1 MASPS
6 EQDLSRR
13 GEDGALSFGLSLVD
27 RQGIINLARPQSI
40 GPLSLDHLELII
52 PDIGLSFDL
61 SGGASRFRHRRCR
74 LLRAALHCGDVDAGQ
89 WLARRIGQV
98 GPFRELR
105 VHFDQGTFDVAGVAE
120 LDSGEAAPF
129 LLTGI
134 LQPDGDA
141 RALRL
146 ALCETRVFGDL
157 PIAAPQLAARLL
169 LAAAGREAPRLQLSG
184 CAGLTFDPLEL
195 ALLWTLPPCGWRL
208 PALSATRLEDINIR
222 AGELSM
228 SFADAGKG
236 ANEEQQRYPGARRR
250 FEAIRRA
257 QQRFSEAEACLL
269 EAPGDALTRYRRH
282 HEERPQDLFALERLL
297 QLTCV
302 DPAHEAE
309 NRQLIDHAKS
319 LHPEFVPALLAEAA
333 LDLRAGLA
341 AEAAAHYRRIAELS
355 AREGNH
361 LAEAIALQ
369 AAGTHSLKRQPEQA
383 RVTFERLLELEGDSG
398 PALNGLARIYADA
411 EAWEDLV
418 TVRRRQLELAASTEA
433 RLHTRLALGELYRV
447 HLADPTAAQDQYE
460 QALSADPSCEPA
472 LRGLAAACI
481 DSENPRRAIEVLDTL
496 RERVRRRGDSD
507 SEVALQ
513 LRTAALLE
521 HLKDNDAALTRLQLA
536 LELRPDDPEALRRT
550 AALLEAMGHETE
562 AAELLERLLPRVFDQ
577 AGQVEVHRQLAELWL
592 SIDNL
597 DESQR
602 QLQQALAL
610 DPDDLAAL
618 KLAILVADKR
628 DDSEMLAEVL
638 ERAAAAERDGRVRA
652 EMLLRQGRLLAEQ
665 DSRLEDAAGS
675 LKRAIQDGL
684 PEEKAEQ
691 TWVQII
697 EIHIDQGNAA
707 TAARAA
713 EAAAA
718 TFDSPERRAEW
729 LFRAGELWRKQVVD
743 QDRALWCYQEA
754 AKNRPHLGALDA
766 LESHFTDEG
775 DVVQLVEVLNL
786 KVAAAVKRPSIQK
799 ALLLRRGELL
809 LQVNRRQDALADF
822 KRALALDRDYTPAL
836 LQLAR
841 NALAHA
847 ETDAAEEYYRRL
859 AACLS
864 QTDAGTPPEQRQ
876 QNQVEA
882 YLHLAELSR
891 AKGNQREEEGHLE
904 MALALDPRNATVL
917 ELLDDLLAEQDRTS
931 ELIGVLQRR
940 CNIARDKATAIERE
954 LRLGAL
960 LETLPGKQDEAV
972 MAYQKVLRIEP
983 SNTVALQHLSKILR
997 ETRRFGELVDVL
1009 VRRAELAEESQSDPK
1024 KAVALLLEA
1033 ARIVERRLVNR
1044 DRARDLLQQAL
1055 RLAPQN
1061 AEVIAALLNV
1071 AGDEALPKINP
1082 GLLLTIAQRHR
1093 KEGHEDAAAQ
1103 ALRAAL
1109 RHLTPGPDRARAAR
1123 ELLEVIDQG
1132 QEELPAL
1139 LILLEDGATPDEMLR
1154 LAHLLNSTNQREKAL
1169 EVLRQLPE
1177 ELRSEDEIQQL
1188 LWDDLEG
1195 LARFSELA
1203 EELESHAGQQRDPT
1217 RRREVLLRAA
1227 RIWADKAGD
1236 LERGEQAM
1244 LAAARIDPF
1253 ELGFV
1258 DAIFEVLTAAN
1269 AADRF
1274 PRLLERLLEEG
1285 DGYTIALRA
1294 RVMARAAKLRRE
1306 AGAAWR
1312 EVEAAYREALDLD
1325 ANCID
1330 ALEALISLYGER
1342 QDHERLAA
1350 ALISRAEL
1358 GGDLEARCSAL
1369 IHAAA
1374 TTEGQLQRPKDAK
1387 KLLER
1392 ARELR
1397 PEDARAAAALADLHL
1412 SLGDLREA
1420 ERTLVTLAD
1429 LAEGEPERALE
1440 RAAGLARIRGDSAA
1454 EARYLAKLASHRPED
1469 RQIAARLAE
1478 AFRAADDP
1486 REQCA
1491 ALERLAHVEI
1501 EALLEAAT
1509 IHLDQ
1514 LGDAPAA
1521 HGCLA
1526 LLIDERPEHLAALGL
1541 MFRTCEQLGRNQ
1553 EATDYLRRS
1562 CEVEQPGA
1570 QRLERI
1576 TGLARRYEENGDLE
1590 AEGKAWRRCLEE
1602 APTDTAS
1609 IDGLAQNLARRKA
1622 WEELCILL
1630 EETLAAG
1637 GLIDAHVGRLATLL
1651 GETYLDHLKDEE
1663 SGIRWLR
1670 RACAITDNERTY
1682 SRLVTPLRER
1692 KDYTEVAEVLNLR
1705 LERIPDESAE
1715 RPHLLE
1721 ELGQVLEVHLDDLLG
1736 AAEAYAAAY
1745 QHDPAGKLDC
1755 AIRAQELFAR
1765 VDELD
1770 RSLALLDQA
1779 ITRVKPEIRGRLLA
1793 RRAHILSV
1801 RGMIQQS
1808 IEEYERALANDPSLI
1823 QARADLGRQLFGLG
1837 RFDEAIPYLRAA
1849 ARDLDNPKE
1858 AASCDFL
1865 AKRALEKLGPVGDIE
1880 HVDQLP
1886 EDEDEEA
1893 VDPWT
1898 DKRYTDT
1905 APMPTVSEPKRPDRE
1920 PQPAADEAPPPA
1932 TKGAKEGG
1940 AEQQPKGL
1948 KRGSTQPGL
1957 HTEEANPVQT
1967 PDEEPM
1973 DRSGWQQL
1981 ADAYREQAERNVDPS
1996 VRAELLMKAA
2006 RVTEEHL
2013 SRPLEAIGIYEEAA
2027 ANAPDYQEAVETLAD
2042 AAYRNQDWH
2051 RARELYDRLWRS
2063 KTKLPQPELCYRR
2076 AVIYE
2081 ALGDDRTADACYA
2094 DAVKLN
2100 PTHRAALEGRARV
2113 ALCRDDISA
2122 AIEALSGL
2130 VELITLDEI
2139 DALVETREK
2148 LGELYLLSGN
2158 PARAREYLEACLALD
2173 PRQKKVMQTLITVYQ
2188 TMGEFEAMAD
2198 LLDQLNRVTTN
2209 PLVRASLL
2217 HYRAEILGMELGD
2230 EAAAVDCLLRA
2241 YDLAPQYPPTLWRL
2255 IDYFWERDDL
2265 ESVAE
2270 MGVHLKASTD
2280 LERESADL
2288 RYVKLAV
2295 ATLVTDGDREEAR
2308 RLLEVVLRSRDLA
2321 EPAVLDLAHATT
2333 LEVVGNDDLM
2343 QLIAAADVEGLLFE
2357 AAARLVEADPDI
2369 GGLKVLVDLLKATRA
2384 S

>member
-1 MASPS
+1 M
-6 EQDLSRR
+6 
-13 GEDGALSFGLSLVD
+13 
-27 RQGIINLARPQSI
+27 
-40 GPLSLDHLELII
+40 
-52 PDIGLSFDL
+52 
-61 SGGASRFRHRRCR
+61 
-74 LLRAALHCGDVDAGQ
+74 
-89 WLARRIGQV
+89 
-98 GPFRELR
+98 
-105 VHFDQGTFDVAGVAE
+105 
-120 LDSGEAAPF
+120 
-129 LLTGI
+129 
-134 LQPDGDA
+134 
-141 RALRL
+141 
-146 ALCETRVFGDL
+146 
-157 PIAAPQLAARLL
+157 
-169 LAAAGREAPRLQLSG
+169 
-184 CAGLTFDPLEL
+184 
-195 ALLWTLPPCGWRL
+195 
-208 PALSATRLEDINIR
+208 
-222 AGELSM
+222 
-228 SFADAGKG
+228 
-236 ANEEQQRYPGARRR
+236 
-250 FEAIRRA
+250 
-257 QQRFSEAEACLL
+257 
-269 EAPGDALTRYRRH
+269 
-282 HEERPQDLFALERLL
+282 
-297 QLTCV
+297 
-302 DPAHEAE
+302 
-309 NRQLIDHAKS
+309 
-319 LHPEFVPALLAEAA
+319 
-333 LDLRAGLA
+333 
-341 AEAAAHYRRIAELS
+341 
-355 AREGNH
+355 
-361 LAEAIALQ
+361 
-369 AAGTHSLKRQPEQA
+369 
-383 RVTFERLLELEGDSG
+383 
-398 PALNGLARIYADA
+398 
-411 EAWEDLV
+411 
-418 TVRRRQLELAASTEA
+418 
-433 RLHTRLALGELYRV
+433 
-447 HLADPTAAQDQYE
+447 
-460 QALSADPSCEPA
+460 
-472 LRGLAAACI
+472 
-481 DSENPRRAIEVLDTL
+481 
-496 RERVRRRGDSD
+496 RRRGDSD
-507 SEVALQ
+507 TEVALQ
-513 LRTAALLE
+513 LRAAALLE
-521 HLKDNDAALTRLQLA
+521 HLEENDAALTRLQLA

-550 AALLEAMGHETE
+550 ATLLESMGHEAE

-602 QLQQALAL
+602 QLRQALAI

-618 KLAILVADKR
+618 KLAVLVADKCE
-628 DDSEMLAEVL
+628 DTEMLADVL
-638 ERAAAAERDGRVRA
+638 ERAADAEQDGRIRA

-675 LKRAIQDGL
+675 LKRAMQDGL

-691 TWVQII
+691 TWFQIL

-718 TFDSPERRAEW
+718 TFQSPERRAEW
-729 LFRAGELWRKQVVD
+729 FFRAGELWRKQVVD
-743 QDRALWCYQEA
+743 QDRALWCYHEA

-766 LESHFTDEG
+766 LESHFTDTG
-775 DVVQLVEVLNL
+775 DAVQLVEVLNL

-809 LQVNRRQDALADF
+809 LQINRRQDGLADF
-822 KRALALDRDYTPAL
+822 RRALALDRDYTPAL

-891 AKGNQREEEGHLE
+891 ARGNRREEEGHLE
-904 MALALDPRNATVL
+904 MALALDPHNATVL

-931 ELIGVLQRR
+931 ELVDVLQRR
-940 CNIARDKATAIERE
+940 CDIARDRATAVERE

-983 SNTVALQHLSKILR
+983 SNAIALQHLSKILR

-1009 VRRAELAEESQSDPK
+1009 IRRAELAEESLSSPK

-1033 ARIVERRLVNR
+1033 ARIVERRLANEN
-1044 DRARDLLQQAL
+1044 RARQLLQQAL

-1071 AGDEALPKINP
+1071 AGDEALPEIDP
-1082 GLLLTIAQRHR
+1082 GLLLNIAQRHR
-1093 KEGHEDAAAQ
+1093 NEGQNDAAAQ

-1109 RHLTPGPDRARAAR
+1109 RHLAPGPDRARAAR

-1139 LILLEDGATPDEMLR
+1139 LLLLEDGATPDEMLR

-1169 EVLRQLPE
+1169 EVLRRLPE
-1177 ELRSEDEIQQL
+1177 ELRSEEEIQQL

-1195 LARFSELA
+1195 LQRFSELA
-1203 EELESHAGQQRDPT
+1203 QELEAHAGQLRDPA

-1227 RIWADKAGD
+1227 RFWSNKVGD

-1253 ELGFV
+1253 ELGLI
-1258 DAIFEVLTAAN
+1258 DAIFEVLSAAG

-1274 PRLLERLLEEG
+1274 PGLLERLLQEG
-1285 DGYTIALRA
+1285 DGHTIALRA
-1294 RVMARAAKLRRE
+1294 RVMVRAAQLRRG
-1306 AGAAWR
+1306 AGAPWR
-1312 EVEAAYREALDLD
+1312 EVETANLKALELD
-1325 ANCID
+1325 ATCVD
-1330 ALEALISLYGER
+1330 ALEALVSLYQER

-1350 ALISRAEL
+1350 TLVSRAEV

-1369 IHAAA
+1369 LSAAA
-1374 TTEGQLQRPKDAK
+1374 TAADQLQRPQEAK
-1387 KLLER
+1387 ELLER
-1392 ARELR
+1392 ARALR
-1397 PEDARAAAALADLHL
+1397 PEDARSAAALADLHL
-1412 SLGDLREA
+1412 TLGDLREA
-1420 ERTLVTLAD
+1420 EQTLLTLAD
-1429 LAEGEPERALE
+1429 LAQGAPEQALE
-1440 RAAGLARIRGDSAA
+1440 RAAGLARIRGDAAA
-1454 EARYLAKLASHRPED
+1454 EARYLAKLASRRPD
-1469 RQIAARLAE
+1469 DQQIAARLAE
-1478 AFRAADDP
+1478 AFRVADDP

-1509 IHLDQ
+1509 IHLDK
-1514 LGDAPAA
+1514 LDDAPAA
-1521 HGCLA
+1521 HSCLA
-1526 LLIDERPEHLAALGL
+1526 RLIDERPEHLEALGL
-1541 MFRTCEQLGRNQ
+1541 MFRTCEQLGRHE
-1553 EATDYLRRS
+1553 EATGYLRRA
-1562 CEVEQPGA
+1562 CDMELPGA
-1570 QRLERI
+1570 RRLEQV
-1576 TGLARRYEENGDLE
+1576 TDLARRCEAIGDLE
-1590 AEGKAWRRCLEE
+1590 AEGEAWRRCLED
-1602 APTDTAS
+1602 APTDMAS

-1630 EETLAAG
+1630 EEKLATG
-1637 GLIDAHVGRLATLL
+1637 GLTEAHVGRLATLL
-1651 GETYLDHLKDEE
+1651 GEAYLDHLKDEE
-1663 SGIRWLR
+1663 SGLRWLR
-1670 RACAITDNERTY
+1670 RACATTDNERTY
-1682 SRLVTPLRER
+1682 SRLVTSLRER
-1692 KDYTEVAEVLNLR
+1692 KDYTEVAEVLSLR
-1705 LERIPDESAE
+1705 LERIPEESGQ

-1721 ELGQVLEVHLDDLLG
+1721 ELGQVLEVNLDDLLG

-1755 AIRAQELFAR
+1755 AIRAQELFFR
-1765 VDELD
+1765 INELD
-1770 RSLALLDQA
+1770 RALALLDQA
-1779 ITRVKPEIRGRLLA
+1779 ITRVAPERRGGLQAHRA
-1793 RRAHILSV
+1793 RILSA
-1801 RGMIQQS
+1801 RGLVPQS
-1808 IEEYERALANDPSLI
+1808 IEEYERALANDPSLV

-1837 RFDEAIPYLRAA
+1837 RFDEAIPFLRVA
-1849 ARDLDNPKE
+1849 ARELDNPKE

-1865 AKRALEKLGPVGDIE
+1865 AKRALEKLGTVGVIE
-1880 HVDQLP
+1880 RIDPQP
-1886 EDEDEEA
+1886 QDEDEA
-1893 VDPWT
+1893 SINPWT
-1898 DKRYTDT
+1898 DKRYVDT
-1905 APMPTVSEPKRPDRE
+1905 APMPTVSEAGGPHRE
-1920 PQPAADEAPPPA
+1920 PRSGATETPARAEAVADGGSK
-1932 TKGAKEGG
+1932 TKA
-1940 AEQQPKGL
+1940 L

-1957 HTEEANPVQT
+1957 QTEEASPAPT

-1981 ADAYREQAERNVDPS
+1981 ADAYREQAQGNIDPS

-2051 RARELYDRLWRS
+2051 RARELYDRLWQS
-2063 KTKLPQPELCYRR
+2063 KTKLPQPELFYRR

-2081 ALGDDRTADACYA
+2081 ALGDDRTADSCYA
-2094 DAVKLN
+2094 EAVRLKPN
-2100 PTHRAALEGRARV
+2100 HRAALEGRARV
-2113 ALCRDDISA
+2113 ALWRDDIAA

-2148 LGELYLLSGN
+2148 LGELHLLSGN

-2270 MGVHLKASTD
+2270 MGGHLNASTD
-2280 LERESADL
+2280 LARESADL
-2288 RYVKLAV
+2288 RHVKLAV
-2295 ATLVTDGDREEAR
+2295 AAVATDGDHEAAR
-2308 RLLEVVLRSRDLA
+2308 GLLELALRSEDLL
-2321 EPAVLDLAHATT
+2321 EPAALDLAHATT
-2333 LEVVGNDDLM
+2333 LDAVSNDDLTR
-2343 QLIAAADVEGLLFE
+2343 LIADADAEGALLE
-2357 AAARLVEADPDI
+2357 AAERLVKANPDV
-2369 GGLKVLVDLLKATRA
+2369 GGLKALVDLLKATRG